1 MWGNIFAGAM
11 SLAQGDSPEEILKKQ
26 AMATVTGGMTG
37 GAPVGVDS
45 VGAFAPHLA
54 QTGME
59 QAVASG
65 VGGGLGS
72 AVGGELGSE
81 MITQNPALTNGMGQ
95 SSNMFT
101 QFGRDAG
108 GYMSGM
114 GDTMSEYGTAVN
126 DFTGMENRDWTQLG
140 LSEGLGAMEGN
151 PNQPI
156 MHSPVVSSQGIPT
169 GLENQQNNSLL
180 SSHTKPNSPQGI
192 DPDILRQLQTRGLL

>member
-11 SLAQGDSPEEILKKQ
+11 SIAQGDSPEEILKKQ
-26 AMATVTGGMTG
+26 ALATVTQ

-45 VGAFAPHLA
+45 AGAFAPHLA
-54 QTGME
+54 QTGAE
-59 QAVASG
+59 QAIA
-65 VGGGLGS
+65 GGMGSGLGS
-72 AVGGELGSE
+72 ALGSE
-81 MITQNPALTNGMGQ
+81 MVTQNPALTNGMGQ

-140 LSEGLGAMEGN
+140 LSEGLGAMEGT
-151 PNQPI
+151 PEQQI
-156 MHSPVVSSQGIPT
+156 MNSPVVSSQGVPT

-180 SSHTKPNSPQGI
+180 SSHVKPNTEQTF
-192 DPDILRQLQTRGLL
+192 DPNMLRQLQMRGLL